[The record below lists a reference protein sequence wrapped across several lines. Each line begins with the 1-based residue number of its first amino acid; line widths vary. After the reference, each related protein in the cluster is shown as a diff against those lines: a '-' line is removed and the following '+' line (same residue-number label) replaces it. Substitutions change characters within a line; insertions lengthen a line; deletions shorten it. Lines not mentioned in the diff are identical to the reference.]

1 MAARHKSPGSTKGRH
16 CKLLK
21 GRLVL
26 HILLLLIGAQLAIVL
41 NGAYNHSFIDDNVD
55 HGGSAN
61 SLANLERN
69 RVESAVAKKTLQKS
83 QMDLGHET
91 ELGLPVGTFNNHPV
105 YYRENDKRDLFHST
119 VHCVGETFSTDRPWA
134 HRSCEF
140 RNLCFDLDEQ
150 EFVLFRSDT
159 EKRLSQALDAVF
171 NNSRFPTSTYSMQN
185 MTVSIGGINPKWGR
199 RGKSSGNA
207 MEWFPTIIDSSDVSE
222 TGFYELPAKS
232 VLVPFHSFAGFN
244 VGHLVWDDFMPVY
257 TLMSIFQ
264 LLDDSVPILVR
275 YVLRIPTGRGLWATC
290 DVRDEQ
296 FNDCKTMFAK
306 FLPTM
311 GISPDHFRSSRESF
325 LQLEKGQ
332 RRSKYVCA
340 PRGAA
345 GIGML
350 TDHGQKFHGWEKADY
365 AYSVNSGKG
374 ALFYNF
380 RNFMMNNLEIDN
392 VPVSKSPFRITFSI
406 LSSTRAP
413 RETDFRNEISLVQ
426 KEFADNPNVVVEAFQ
441 FAKMSLVEQVKIAS
455 QSSIII
461 TACGGGAVTS
471 MFLPKGAS
479 LIVYYDENGGIKG
492 NQHTGEPA
500 LLDWDYLNN
509 AAYIRTHWLPIRKR
523 KREENMAALVQLIH
537 NELEVIS
544 HHDV

>member
-1 MAARHKSPGSTKGRH
+1 LGFVGDSATKGRH

-150 EFVLFRSDT
+150 EFVLFRSET
-159 EKRLSQALDAVF
+159 EKRLSQALSAL
-171 NNSRFPTSTYSMQN
+171 SKHEKFPESIYSMQN

-199 RGKSSGNA
+199 RGNASGNA

-257 TLMSIFQ
+257 TLLSIFQ
-264 LLDDSVPILVR
+264 LLDDSMPILVR
-275 YVLRIPTGRGLWATC
+275 YVLRLHTGRGLWATC
-290 DVRDEQ
+290 DAGDEQ

-311 GISPDHFRSSRESF
+311 GISPEHFRSSRESL
-325 LQLEKGQ
+325 LQLEGGQ
-332 RRSKYVCA
+332 SRRSKYVCA

-350 TDHGQKFHGWEKADY
+350 TDHGQKLHGWDKLDY
-365 AYSVNSGKG
+365 EYSVNSGKG

-380 RNFMMNNLEIDN
+380 RNFMMNNLEVDN
-392 VPVSKSPFRITFSI
+392 VPLSKSPFRITFSI
-406 LSSTRAP
+406 MSSQRSP
-413 RETDFRNEISLVQ
+413 RLTAFSGQVSLVR
-426 KEFADNPNVVVEAFQ
+426 KEFADNPNVIVEARMFS
-441 FAKMSLVEQVKIAS
+441 KMSVVEQVKLAS

-461 TACGGGAVTS
+461 TSCGGGAVTS

-479 LIVYYDENGGIKG
+479 LIVYYDELGGQQG
-492 NQHTGEPA
+492 NRKTSNPA

-509 AAYIRTHWLPIRKR
+509 AAYIRTHWLPIRKMSDQ
-523 KREENMAALVQLIH
+523 ENMAALVQLIH

-544 HHDV
+544 HHDI